1 MTEIKI
7 EKGIPMPP
15 SKRGRPSKYPW
26 VELEIDESF
35 FVPANG
41 VPLKRVQ
48 QRLNPARH
56 IPFGR
61 KFVSRQMPK
70 EDGVRVWR
78 IA

>member
-15 SKRGRPSKYPW
+15 RKRGRPSKYPW
-26 VELEIDESF
+26 VEFEINESF

-41 VPLKRVQ
+41 MPLNRVQ
-48 QRLNPARH
+48 QRMNPSRFVS
-56 IPFGR
+56 FGR
-61 KFVSRQMPK
+61 KFTSRQIPE